1 MELTTKACL
10 SVDILASVNEL
21 YKREF
26 VKIIPVPLDNNNES
40 VFYSAVR
47 NELVDTS
54 DFCSC
59 KILHSVTDDTEST
72 EFGHWDTSCICG
84 KHLEDGFHYYG
95 RYDGEDQD
103 DNIF

>member
-10 SVDILASVNEL
+10 AVDILAAVNEL

-26 VKIIPVPLDNNNES
+26 VKIIPLPLDNNNES

-59 KILHSVTDDTEST
+59 RILHSVTADTEST

-84 KHLEDGFHYYG
+84 KHLEDGFRYYNHY
-95 RYDGEDQD
+95 DSENSDLK
-103 DNIF
+103 